1 MTYQELNI
9 ITESRFT
16 GWETES
22 WNTPESS
29 DSKLTNDFRRD
40 ILDAEIITT
49 ENSPKSDI
57 DYTSCVVDTM
67 YSKYSSIKTES
78 ALLGICERNL
88 FFTSKISSSK
98 QGLLSSW
105 LSKTSEDNLDE
116 LLAFK
121 GVYQKSIRNIYNQ
134 YFSCKYE
141 NLYGDLEKIIR
152 SLYAF
157 VDFNQVNTH
166 AKESAKLQ
174 FLLVETFYKLQ
185 EYFGNEAE
193 FVLDYQTDNYDNGSK
208 QLFIRVSTKMTLE
221 NSLDKLDSFESD
233 WYIERTAYILESPVV
248 TLTK

>member
-1 MTYQELNI
+1 MTYQELNT
-9 ITESRFT
+9 ITESRSAAF
-16 GWETES
+16 ETES

-29 DSKLTNDFRRD
+29 DIKLTSDFSPN

-57 DYTSCVVDTM
+57 DYTSCVVDTI

-88 FFTSKISSSK
+88 FFISKISNSK
-98 QGLLSSW
+98 QRLLNSW
-105 LSKTSEDNLDE
+105 LSNSWEYNSNE
-116 LLAFK
+116 LLAFTGSYK
-121 GVYQKSIRNIYNQ
+121 KSIRNIYSR
-134 YFSCKYE
+134 YFSYKYE
-141 NLYGDLEKIIR
+141 NLYEDLEKVIK

-157 VDFNQVNTH
+157 IDFNLVNTH
-166 AKESAKLQ
+166 IRESARLQ

-185 EYFGNEAE
+185 EYFGNDAE
-193 FVLDYQTDNYDNGSK
+193 FVLDYQTDNFDNGSK

-221 NSLDKLDSFESD
+221 NSLDKLDSFEAD